1 MKKLIGAN
9 SPFLIPYFTF
19 LIIAGF
25 IILIYPKGEIHLYLN
40 QFHNNFGDYFFYN
53 ATYAGDG
60 LAVVG
65 MGFLLCFFKYRFAI
79 LVALS
84 NIASSLFTQLLKH
97 TVFSD
102 IVRPKKFFESTDQ
115 LNLIPWVENYLYN
128 SFPSGHTT
136 AAFTTFFCLALI
148 IENKLLKFL
157 MLVIALTI
165 GFSRIYLSQHFL
177 NDVYAGSL
185 IGVTTSIL
193 VFYYLVFSEKSM
205 KLLWMEKSFLK
216 K

>member
-40 QFHNNFGDYFFYN
+40 QFHNNFGDYFFYT

-65 MGFLLCFFKYRFAI
+65 MVFLLCFFKYRFAI